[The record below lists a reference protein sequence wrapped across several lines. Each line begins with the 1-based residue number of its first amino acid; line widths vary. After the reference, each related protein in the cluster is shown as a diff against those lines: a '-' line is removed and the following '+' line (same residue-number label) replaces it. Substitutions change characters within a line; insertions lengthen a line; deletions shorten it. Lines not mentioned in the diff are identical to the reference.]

1 LGNTQWTDKN
11 NMTTSISTILNHTGG
26 IMLFDLVHID
36 APKYNQFGVQLY
48 DDIKTTLSA
57 YKHK

>member
-1 LGNTQWTDKN
+1 
-11 NMTTSISTILNHTGG
+11 MTTAISTILNHAGG

-48 DDIKTTLSA
+48 DDIKTTLSE
-57 YKHK
+57 YKNK